1 MAVWDEEVLEVA
13 TALERLT
20 RGIESAEVPTAE
32 GLRVTRARLDALA
45 AAARAAAQPDLDAL
59 EATALGRAVALT
71 RTADG
76 LELAARALGLELAD
90 AGVRA
95 PGSLAALLALQQT
108 VAALPALAALRDPR
122 RPADPAPPRPSMP
135 AAIPDKERSPMTS
148 ERPAEEPDLGVLDNI
163 ATYHREHERYYT
175 WQKMEMAADV
185 SREANRLKVVAD
197 VWLAGDGGAPSG
209 ATDFSDPRYQAA
221 GCEDLNARSAIA
233 GIGVLFMEG
242 QGEPAE
248 IRTLKAKLRGLSFG
262 LTSTGQWL
270 GEKMDAA
277 WEREAVLLTPE
288 LIDAAVPRFQT
299 ILTNWR
305 GARDTLLVGKLF
317 ALAVDCLDRIDYAP
331 AALRRDRK
339 TAGRFLRTA
348 GWILDQAARL
358 LATSGAELAENDQRW
373 TEYRDVL
380 ARVRKAR

>member
-1 MAVWDEEVLEVA
+1 VLEVA
-13 TALERLT
+13 AGLARLT
-20 RGIESAEVPTAE
+20 RRVEGTEVPTVE
-32 GLRVTRARLDALA
+32 SLRLARARLDALA
-45 AAARAAAQPDLDAL
+45 DAARTAAQPDMDTL
-59 EATALGRAVALT
+59 EAMALGRAVALT

-76 LELAARALGLELAD
+76 LELAARALGLELAHV
-90 AGVRA
+90 GVRV
-95 PGSLAALLALQQT
+95 GSLAVFLALQQT
-108 VAALPALAALRDPR
+108 VATLPALVALRDPG
-122 RPADPAPPRPSMP
+122 RPADPAPPVPPMP
-135 AAIPDKERSPMTS
+135 AAIPDKERSLMTN
-148 ERPAEEPDLGVLDNI
+148 ERPAEKPDLGVLDNI

-197 VWLAGDGGAPSG
+197 VWLTDGGGAPSD

-221 GCEDLNARSAIA
+221 GCDDLNARSAIA

-248 IRTLKAKLRGLSFG
+248 IRALKAKLRGLSFG
-262 LTSTGQWL
+262 LTSAGQWL

-317 ALAVDCLDRIDYAP
+317 ALAVDCLDRIDYTP
-331 AALRRDRK
+331 AAIRRDRK

-348 GWILDQAARL
+348 GWTLDLAARL

-373 TEYRDVL
+373 TDYRDVL
-380 ARVRKAR
+380 ARVRQGR